1 LWYADAGCKAK
12 KEIVDEIHFSISQQ
26 EKTAC
31 VDVLF
36 SLVLQLWEH
45 CG

>member
-1 LWYADAGCKAK
+1 LCYADAGCKAK
-12 KEIVDEIHFSISQQ
+12 KEILNEIYFSISQQ

-36 SLVLQLWEH
+36 SLVLQL
-45 CG
+45 

>member
-12 KEIVDEIHFSISQQ
+12 KEIVDEILFSISQQ